1 MSNLNKKKRRPT
13 YQPKVKFQGNFTGER
28 EFVYDP
34 NNPKGGNPQG
44 GYVIPGVKYF
54 ELSSGTYFTGE
65 NINNLVTQI
74 YKAVSEKKD
83 NTYIINLSPPKS
95 FGDNSNIETFNMRK
109 KKILKFQDTLEPIY
123 SSKSFPTEKDYEKG
137 FFYRYVCLR
146 KNSSID
152 LKEINKEIYDDIV
165 KKEGR
170 YDYNMYNVA
179 QFKWSLLDGNI
190 RNNKLQLRQL
200 TRKGFFNVQ
209 NIFLNLSEFYL
220 PTKTLQPKS
229 LEEELSNPKLISNP
243 KSESETG
250 ITESNPQ
257 IASIQQNVI
266 DKIKDKT
273 RKSKDK
279 RMEKM
284 LLKIR
289 NNAKIK
295 STNNSPLSKSQI
307 SPTTSSPSS
316 TGGGSSGGSS
326 GGGGGGY

>member
-1 MSNLNKKKRRPT
+1 MSNLNKRKRKPT
-13 YQPKVKFQGNFTGER
+13 YQPKVKFQGSFTGEK
-28 EFVYDP
+28 EFSFDP
-34 NNPKGGNPQG
+34 NNPKGSIPQG

-54 ELSSGTYFTGE
+54 ELSNGTYYTGE
-65 NINNLVTQI
+65 TINNLITQI
-74 YKAVSEKKD
+74 YKATSEKKD
-83 NTYIINLSPPKS
+83 NTYIINLNPQNNNL
-95 FGDNSNIETFNMRK
+95 DNSDIEVFNMRK
-109 KKILKFQDTLEPIY
+109 MKILKFQDNLEPIY

-146 KNSSID
+146 KNSPTD
-152 LKEINKEIYDDIV
+152 LKEINKEIHDDIL
-165 KKEGR
+165 KEEGR

-179 QFKWSLLDGNI
+179 KFKWSLLDGNI
-190 RNNKLQLRQL
+190 RNNKLQLRLL
-200 TRKGFFNVQ
+200 TRRGFFNVQ
-209 NIFLNLSEFYL
+209 NIFHNLSEFYL

-229 LEEELSNPKLISNP
+229 LEEELSNPKLVSNP

-250 ITESNPQ
+250 ITESNPK

-295 STNNSPLSKSQI
+295 STNNSPLKKSQI
-307 SPTTSSPSS
+307 SPTTPSPSS
-316 TGGGSSGGSS
+316 NRGGSSGGSS